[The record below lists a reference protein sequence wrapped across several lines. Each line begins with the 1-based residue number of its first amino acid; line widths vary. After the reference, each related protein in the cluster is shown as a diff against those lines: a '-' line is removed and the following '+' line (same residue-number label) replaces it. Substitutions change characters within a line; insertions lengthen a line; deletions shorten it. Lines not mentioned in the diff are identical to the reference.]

1 MLDLQVGQALKV
13 KMAEPAGNVI
23 FGDYVS
29 SDENTYIVN
38 VFAHTPAEHWVILH
52 REKIARIDRILA
64 APVALGFF
72 PGFKPAV
79 GMGLSGG
86 R

>member
-13 KMAEPAGNVI
+13 TMSEPAGDVI
-23 FGDYVS
+23 LGEYVT

-38 VFAHTPAEHWVILH
+38 VFARTPAEHWVILH
-52 REKIARIDRILA
+52 REKIARIDRVLA

-72 PGFKPAV
+72 PGLKSAV